1 MTDVATSV
9 NRPRSPTCFFDMEPS
24 LMRALDITYTQRVT
38 RVVQVFQGKW
48 TVPILCAMR
57 VGPVRLGELK
67 RQIPSASKKALTE
80 SLRFLVAS
88 RVVLRRDLSSS
99 VLHVEY
105 ELAEGMREPL
115 VALLDHLAEWSKH
128 LRE

>member
-1 MTDVATSV
+1 
-9 NRPRSPTCFFDMEPS
+9 
-24 LMRALDITYTQRVT
+24 MRALDITYTQRVT

-48 TVPILCAMR
+48 TVAILCAMR

-67 RQIPSASKKALTE
+67 RQIPSASKKALTA

-99 VLHVEY
+99 LLHVEY
-105 ELAEGMREPL
+105 ELAWIARCFYTSEEL
-115 VALLDHLAEWSKH
+115 V
-128 LRE
+128 